1 MSANP
6 DREFDIVLLG
16 ATGFVG
22 RLTAQHLARYAPA
35 DTRIALAGRSGD
47 RLTQVRAGLSERAR
61 EWPLVV
67 VDITDT
73 DAVRSLVQRTR
84 VMVST
89 VGPYLRY
96 GLPLVEA
103 CAAAGTDYADLTGET
118 LFVRRCIDAAHAVA
132 EQTGARIVPACGF
145 DSIPSDLGVGLT
157 AARAKADGSGQLA
170 DTVLHVRD
178 MRAGIS
184 GGSIDSLRQMTLE
197 VEGSPE
203 LRALVSKPTCL
214 VDNTTSQS
222 SPSRSS
228 TAQPAAA
235 ESSGGRPHRRG
246 PRSPIGRHPR
256 TGVWEA
262 PFVMGGFNR
271 QIVLRTDALAGGA
284 YGPAFR
290 YREVIDVG
298 PGIFGAVGAAG
309 VAAGSTALMS
319 GMGFG
324 PSRWLLGKV
333 LPDPG
338 EGPTDRARARGFF
351 RMAVESTTTSGRHY
365 LTRVAADYDPGYD
378 GTAVMLGESALS
390 LALDH
395 LPATGG
401 VLTPMAAMGET
412 LAERLRQRGFT
423 LFTEA
428 VPG

>member
-1 MSANP
+1 MSPNR
-6 DREFDIVLLG
+6 DREFDLVLLG

-22 RLTAQHLARYAPA
+22 RLTAQHLARHAPS
-35 DTRIALAGRSGD
+35 DVRIALAGRSGD
-47 RLTQVRAGLSERAR
+47 RLTQVRATLDERAR
-61 EWPLVV
+61 DWPLVV

-73 DAVRSLVQRTR
+73 EAVRSLVERTG
-84 VMVST
+84 VVVST
-89 VGPYLRY
+89 VGPYLRH

-132 EQTGARIVPACGF
+132 QETGARIVPACGF

-157 AARAKADGSGQLA
+157 AAQARADGNGELA

-178 MRAGIS
+178 MRGGIS

-203 LRALVSKPTCL
+203 LRAMVSKPTCL
-214 VDNTTSQS
+214 VGDTT
-222 SPSRSS
+222 PK
-228 TAQPAAA
+228 PAARV
-235 ESSGGRPHRRG
+235 RPHRTG
-246 PRSPIGRHPR
+246 PKSPIGRHPR

-271 QIVLRTDALAGGA
+271 QIVLRTNALADGI

-290 YREVIDVG
+290 YREVIDIG
-298 PGIFGAVGAAG
+298 PGVFGVVGAAG

-319 GMGFG
+319 GMAFK

-338 EGPTDRARARGFF
+338 EGPTDRARARGYF
-351 RMAVESTTTSGRHY
+351 RLAVESSTTGGARY
-365 LTRVAADYDPGYD
+365 LTRIAAEYDPGYD

-390 LALDH
+390 LARDD
-395 LPATGG
+395 LPTTGG

-412 LAERLRQRGFT
+412 LAERLRRRGFT